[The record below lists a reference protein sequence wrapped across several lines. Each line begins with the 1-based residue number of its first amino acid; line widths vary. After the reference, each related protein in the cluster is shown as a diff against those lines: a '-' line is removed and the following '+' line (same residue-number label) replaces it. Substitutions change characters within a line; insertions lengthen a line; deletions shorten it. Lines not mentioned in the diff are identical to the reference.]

1 MPQFRRPSTIVFV
14 IGFLASAV
22 FKAKCELR
30 VDGTKVLK
38 RLGAHT
44 SNGVAYANFA
54 AHTFHYLNTTPLLSV
69 SVNEFAECGKL
80 CVDHFP
86 CFSFNVAVFR
96 DAERKIFCELLPS
109 DKYNESSKFSSSQI
123 FHHFSI
129 KVCFKIY
136 YILFSRKNSYIL
148 LVINLTF
155 WSQSKY
161 LCNSC
166 FCWFKY

>member
-14 IGFLASAV
+14 IGFLASVV

-38 RLGAHT
+38 RLGGHT

-54 AHTFHYLNTTPLLSV
+54 AHTFHYLNTTPLLPV
-69 SVNEFAECGKL
+69 SVNKFAECGKL
-80 CVDHFP
+80 CVDHFL

-129 KVCFKIY
+129 KVCY

-148 LVINLTF
+148 SVINLTF